1 MVIRR
6 EMDIIETTYGALK
19 PGQAYRLPGNEH
31 WYHRAKNGR
40 LTDEMS
46 ERTVEVLPA
55 EEAPEETTAA

>member
-1 MVIRR
+1 MNT
-6 EMDIIETTYGALK
+6 IETTYGALK

-31 WYHRAKNGR
+31 WYHRAKNAR

-55 EEAPEETTAA
+55 GQTPAETTAA